1 MVEGDGQA
9 VSIPER
15 DDEGADALEEELTS
29 LWGVEG
35 PASNGPGQAEDLA
48 DLVKLNNAFM
58 RGEL

>member
-1 MVEGDGQA
+1 

-29 LWGVEG
+29 PWGVEG